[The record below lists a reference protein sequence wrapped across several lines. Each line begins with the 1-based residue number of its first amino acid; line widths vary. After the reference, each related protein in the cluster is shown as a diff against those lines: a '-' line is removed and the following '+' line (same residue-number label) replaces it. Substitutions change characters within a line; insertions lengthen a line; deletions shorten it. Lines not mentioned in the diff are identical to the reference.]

1 MGSALKEQLRQFLWR
16 NPIARFYLRGWI
28 DVHQE
33 GIPPGPEFLLRLLLC
48 LKETDFMPVPLLVVC
63 PDLPTFIHP
72 YDDLHSLS
80 PCTHGPS
87 PLLDASPASCPPP
100 RSSLK
105 SGGIWFLGLGT
116 LWDSLISSPSSLA
129 FFPSAFFAAFSALVM
144 ASATPAT
151 HILGRST

>member
-1 MGSALKEQLRQFLWR
+1 MAH
-16 NPIARFYLRGWI
+16 FYLRGWI
-28 DVHQE
+28 GVHKE
-33 GIPPGPEFLLRLLLC
+33 RIPPGPEFLLRLLLC
-48 LKETDFMPVPLLVVC
+48 LKETNFAPVPLLVVC

-105 SGGIWFLGLGT
+105 SGGIWFLGLVT

-129 FFPSAFFAAFSALVM
+129 FFSFSVFCGFFGLDHGVGHPSNSY
-144 ASATPAT
+144 P
-151 HILGRST
+151 GE